1 MGWPK
6 YLRKTY
12 TKEELEKKVLKKLQM
27 PHDREFLKALFISE
41 KRGEWHLKAQLD
53 KEEKKRLKKIVKEIK
68 KGRGGVKVLPLVILL
83 ILIAGAVVFSLFFKN
98 PLAERLLVSSLESL
112 FGATVDVEGVSLTL
126 VPPEFRWDRI
136 AVTDAD
142 DLDTNLFEVGET
154 IIGLNGRAL
163 LERKVVIDN
172 LVSLDARWGTPRERA
187 GKLVVSEPREGGDG
201 NNASGTAGEEEERS
215 SLFSPENFETEQTDL
230 IVQAASDPRA
240 FVDEQW
246 DSLKTPALAEELSDK
261 YKSELDTRKTSQNTL
276 RGESKTVV
284 SGGQD
289 FLARDFSRY
298 KSHPDEIPAL
308 VNEANDY
315 YGEVNDLK
323 DDLDNE
329 LKAINRLRRSIL
341 EDKDALNAARKEDM
355 DRVKSLIVMPEGG
368 IRGMVD
374 GMVRSYLYSLLGDK
388 FLKAEKIARFIKRYR
403 EEGEDKNGEGNRP
416 GRHGRVVSFA
426 AVSWPDFLLRN
437 AAVSAS
443 GGGLTWDA
451 SLNDLAGDPEQW
463 DEPVATHLII
473 DRGDGS
479 LEGDGTW
486 ERREN
491 VENPSQ
497 GDFVFT
503 GLPMETEAL
512 GRLGICHAEGQTD
525 GTAELTVIR
534 DGSWEF
540 AADVTVKEPALE
552 KSGDDMVANVVYRV
566 LAGEDWDISLTASG
580 EGSDMDMKLDWPLLD
595 RVDDEIGAQLKEQ
608 ADAYLADV
616 QEELLGRYGEEAAF
630 LDDYLG
636 DLDDWES
643 LLKGDLSSL
652 DKTKNDMD
660 AKVEETKKEVADQ
673 AQEEVGKVLEETG
686 LGDKLDDVQNSLPF
700 KF

>member
-27 PHDREFLKALFISE
+27 PHDKEFLKALFISE

-83 ILIAGAVVFSLFFKN
+83 ILIAVAVVFSFFFKN

-112 FGATVDVEGVSLTL
+112 FGATVDVEGVSVTF

-187 GKLVVSEPREGGDG
+187 GKLIVSETGEEGS
-201 NNASGTAGEEEERS
+201 NASGAEGEEDKEN
-215 SLFSPENFETEQTDL
+215 SLFSPENFETEQTDM
-230 IVQAASDPRA
+230 IFQAASDPRS
-240 FVDEQW
+240 FVDDQW
-246 DSLKTPALAEELSDK
+246 DSLKTPALAEDLSDK
-261 YKSELDTRKTSQNTL
+261 YQTELDTRKTALNTL
-276 RGESKTVV
+276 RGEASTVV
-284 SGGQD
+284 SDGRE
-289 FLARDFSRY
+289 FLSRDFTRY

-308 VNEANDY
+308 VNDANDY

-323 DDLDNE
+323 GDLDSE
-329 LKAINRLRRSIL
+329 IKAINSLRRSL
-341 EDKDALNAARKEDM
+341 LDDKKALDAARKEDM
-355 DRVKSLIVMPEGG
+355 ERVTSLIVMPEGG
-368 IRGMVD
+368 IRGLVD

-403 EEGEDKNGEGNRP
+403 EEGEDKAVDEDRP
-416 GRHGRVVSFA
+416 GRNGRVVSFA

-437 AAVSAS
+437 GVVSAS

-451 SLNDLAGDPEQW
+451 ALNDLAGDPEQW
-463 DEPVATHLII
+463 EEPVKAHLLLDI
-473 DRGDGS
+473 DNGS

-486 ERREN
+486 ERREGAGD
-491 VENPSQ
+491 PGR
-497 GDFVFT
+497 GDFVLT
-503 GLPMETEAL
+503 GLPMETDAL
-512 GRLGICHAEGQTD
+512 KGVGISRAEGETD
-525 GTAELTVIR
+525 GTAELTVMR
-534 DGSWEF
+534 EGAWEF
-540 AADVTVKEPALE
+540 TADVTVKDPSLV
-552 KSGDDMVANVVYRV
+552 KSGDDMVSNVVYRV
-566 LAGEDWDISLTASG
+566 LSGEDWDISLTASG
-580 EGSDMDMKLDWPLLD
+580 EDGDMRFKLDWPLLD

-616 QEELLGRYGEEAAF
+616 QEELLGRYGEETAF

-636 DLDDWES
+636 DLDEWEA
-643 LLKGDLSSL
+643 LLKGDLSEL
-652 DKTKNDMD
+652 DGAKRDID
-660 AKVEETKKEVADQ
+660 EKVEETKKDAASQV
-673 AQEEVGKVLEETG
+673 QEEVNKVLEDTG
-686 LGDKLDDVQNSLPF
+686 LGDKIEDAKGNLPF